1 MYVLAISS
9 TTNCDLHLQEFEVD
23 GHKAFPTEEPLS
35 HISKT
40 YVNSKMYIKKV
51 IYIIIT
57 I

>member
-1 MYVLAISS
+1 MGKLLNNEHKIS
-9 TTNCDLHLQEFEVD
+9 
-23 GHKAFPTEEPLS
+23 EEPLS